1 MEQSLTIHSEPQERG
16 YILSLS
22 GRLDTLGAR
31 ELDETI
37 GKFPEQP
44 NLHLL
49 LDMKNVTFLSSA
61 GIRILIKSYKQCH
74 NNGGECIL
82 AHVPAQAAGVLK
94 MVGLEQLITG
104 TEQQPTITQQEREQ
118 ANILFQWQ
126 SLHQET
132 GNFIRYEAEN
142 NKAPTFGPYDLIIG
156 RDQNQQEFIVLNNQ
170 WISQSRDLIKPQYY
184 IGTHG
189 SPSHYITF
197 KSQNGHPIMLTTL
210 ITNLLQ
216 LCEVKSAG
224 IVITTYRGGW
234 IGLENNSTQLL
245 FTRKPNYRNHSVIM
259 TGIIHTDRYPEVESY
274 TRLTTPD
281 GQLAAHLHLAVYPYL
296 SLKTEETDLNQQLHP
311 LLTTNSLQHLLHLVN
326 DNRIP
331 EGSGESRLTQGC
343 AWLIKIE

>member
-37 GKFPEQP
+37 GKLPEQP

-94 MVGLEQLITG
+94 MVGLKQLITG

-142 NKAPTFGPYDLIIG
+142 NKAPTFGPYDL
-156 RDQNQQEFIVLNNQ
+156 N
-170 WISQSRDLIKPQYY
+170 
-184 IGTHG
+184 
-189 SPSHYITF
+189 
-197 KSQNGHPIMLTTL
+197 PIAKRSSSTLTAPADK
-210 ITNLLQ
+210 IFP
-216 LCEVKSAG
+216 A
-224 IVITTYRGGW
+224 
-234 IGLENNSTQLL
+234 
-245 FTRKPNYRNHSVIM
+245 
-259 TGIIHTDRYPEVESY
+259 IHT
-274 TRLTTPD
+274 
-281 GQLAAHLHLAVYPYL
+281 LHHHSLPL
-296 SLKTEETDLNQQLHP
+296 SLSTTSEKSKLSKLSQCLLIISMSLNSQ
-311 LLTTNSLQHLLHLVN
+311 
-326 DNRIP
+326 RF
-331 EGSGESRLTQGC
+331 
-343 AWLIKIE
+343 